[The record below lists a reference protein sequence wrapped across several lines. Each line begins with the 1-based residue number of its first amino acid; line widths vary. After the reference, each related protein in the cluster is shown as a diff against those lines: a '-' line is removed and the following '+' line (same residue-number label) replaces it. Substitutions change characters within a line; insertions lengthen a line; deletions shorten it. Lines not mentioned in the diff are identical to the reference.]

1 MDNAI
6 KFIGAA
12 FVILLLFGCTGQT
25 QAPVQPAQ
33 QNPSSQPNQS
43 AQTSAQTGVSM
54 SKNPTVVFE
63 TTKGTFKAE
72 IFEQEAP
79 ITAKNFLDLVNS
91 GFYNNLTFHRYVQ
104 NFVIQGGDPK
114 GDGTGGSGKTI
125 PLEIVPGL
133 THDIGALGMAR
144 SQDPNSA
151 SSQFYVVIG
160 EAHFLDGQYAV
171 FGNVTEGMDVVN
183 QLRQG
188 DRMTK
193 VYVQ

>member
-1 MDNAI
+1 
-6 KFIGAA
+6 
-12 FVILLLFGCTGQT
+12 
-25 QAPVQPAQ
+25 
-33 QNPSSQPNQS
+33 
-43 AQTSAQTGVSM
+43 
-54 SKNPTVVFE
+54 VVFE

-72 IFEQEAP
+72 IFGNEAP
-79 ITAKNFLDLVNS
+79 VTAKNFLGLVRS
-91 GFYNNLTFHRYVQ
+91 GFYDGLTFHRYEPD
-104 NFVIQGGDPK
+104 FVIQGGDPK

-133 THDIGALGMAR
+133 THNVGALGMAR
-144 SQDPNSA
+144 SSNHNSA

-193 VYVQ
+193 VYVQQ

>member
-1 MDNAI
+1 MGNKI
-6 KFIGAA
+6 IILAA
-12 FVILLLFGCTGQT
+12 LFMALLLFGCTGTSSQS
-25 QAPVQPAQ
+25 QMAAQ
-33 QNPSSQPNQS
+33 QPVSIPQNVSSQ
-43 AQTSAQTGVSM
+43 AGVQM
-54 SKNPTVVFE
+54 AKNPTVVFE

-72 IFEQEAP
+72 IFQKEAP
-79 ITAKNFLDLVNS
+79 VTAKNFLGLVDS
-91 GFYNNLTFHRYVQ
+91 GFYDNLTFHRYEP

-114 GDGTGGSGKTI
+114 GDGTGGSSKTI

-133 THDIGALGMAR
+133 THDMGALGMAR
-144 SQDPNSA
+144 SSDPNSA

-171 FGNVTEGMDVVN
+171 FGKVTDGMDVVN
-183 QLRQG
+183 QLRKG